1 MGSRDFGLDIACA
14 ISACLTLAKAD
25 HMDKSKISGVKNA
38 TSIRRGYIRE
48 EFKYF
53 KHNTFNPRW

>member
-25 HMDKSKISGVKNA
+25 HMDKSNISGVKNA
-38 TSIRRGYIRE
+38 TFHKEGLYKGGVQI
-48 EFKYF
+48 F
-53 KHNTFNPRW
+53 